1 MRQHPWLAT
10 IDAVEAIGSI
20 EKIDRHLSWGA
31 VYLRL
36 SEVVIM
42 AIRAP
47 NAIIS
52 DMASY
57 TLMGITPFP

>member
-1 MRQHPWLAT
+1 M
-10 IDAVEAIGSI
+10 
-20 EKIDRHLSWGA
+20 
-31 VYLRL
+31 RL

-57 TLMGITPFP
+57 TLMGITPLSIEEFCQTALTGR